1 MLIFFFLTLVLP
13 SNTPTS
19 SNDLDV
25 TVIYAMFRNTIN
37 ILKPAKGWGQVPDK
51 NDTKT
56 ADDIERVRRYRNKIS
71 HANSSEME
79 TDEFNDSA
87 LDLISVSLL

>member
-1 MLIFFFLTLVLP
+1 MLIFFSLTSVLP

-19 SNDLDV
+19 SSDLDF

-37 ILKPAKGWGQVPDK
+37 ISKPTKGWGQVPDK

-56 ADDIERVRRYRNKIS
+56 ADDIERVRIYRNKIS
-71 HANSSEME
+71 LANSSEMK
-79 TDEFNDSA
+79 TDDFNEST
-87 LDLISVSLL
+87 LDLISVSPI